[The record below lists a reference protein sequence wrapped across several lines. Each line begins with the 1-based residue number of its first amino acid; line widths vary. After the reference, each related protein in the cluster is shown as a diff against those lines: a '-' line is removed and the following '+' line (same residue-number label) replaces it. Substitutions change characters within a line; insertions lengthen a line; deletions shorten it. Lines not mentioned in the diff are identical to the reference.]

1 MTTRVKELEHNKTVP
16 TSASANGQHSIARH
30 LIVGRLGEYSTVCVI
45 GCVVVSQLVIA
56 DQSLFNEVIANQS
69 LIQSVFNEVI
79 DDPSLI

>member
-16 TSASANGQHSIARH
+16 HSIARH